1 MENKRLMSTKRRQ
14 SCRRLKAI
22 RGKAFT
28 INVNK
33 IYIYPFFIYLI
44 NYLCRGVYP
53 YFLLTLMLK
62 AIQRKGFKRQQ
73 QSFLN
78 KLEKTVFG
86 VPHDQT

>member
-1 MENKRLMSTKRRQ
+1 MENKRLTSAKRRQ
-14 SCRRLKAI
+14 SCRRLKASDS
-22 RGKAFT
+22 KAYN

-44 NYLCRGVYP
+44 NYLCRGVHP
-53 YFLLTLMLK
+53 HFTHTLVLK
-62 AIQRKGFKRQQ
+62 AIQRKCFKCMC

-86 VPHDQT
+86 GAK